1 MRKCVRYEGRA
12 LVACL
17 PTVQDQADRFSATF
31 KDRDRL
37 LNPPLPHLMTYHC
50 LKGTFLVASRRMQS
64 QNRRRVQ
71 MAERFLNLTSPGMLC
86 FRHVS
91 SVFNQAGWFDKWKW
105 LDWDNKKDCVYCHPC
120 RMAVRLN
127 FTLLK
132 KAESAFSESGFRNWK
147 DAVRCFKKHEASHS
161 HRDAS
166 LKWLHY
172 TKSQSVASQLSN
184 RVRSDQAMARNC
196 LLKLITTLC
205 FLAHQG
211 LAFRGHNESQGNFMQ
226 LLQLRSQDCPELSMW
241 IKRRDNWLSHEV
253 QYELLEI
260 MAHSVLDSVLT
271 MLSLLMKPRT

>member
-1 MRKCVRYEGRA
+1 MSSDGPGSSRSLFSYFQRSRSSSESAPSPSNDVSLPERDLSSSESENAVSEPEESPDGRVV
-12 LVACL
+12 LEPYQPRNVVFPPCKFG
-17 PTVQDQADRFSATF
+17 VQ
-31 KDRDRL
+31 
-37 LNPPLPHLMTYHC
+37 
-50 LKGTFLVASRRMQS
+50 SRS
-64 QNRRRVQ
+64 
-71 MAERFLNLTSPGMLC
+71 F
-86 FRHVS
+86 
-91 SVFNQAGWFDKWKW
+91 QAGWFDKWKW

-120 RMAVRLN
+120 CMAVRLN

-147 DAVRCFKKHEASHS
+147 DTVRCFKKHEASHS